1 MAFIGNQIIT
11 LNSLLDLDGQE
22 LVLDAD
28 ADSTI
33 HVSTDD
39 QIDFKIGG
47 TDVATFTNSS
57 SDFVITQAVQDKDI
71 IFKGDD
77 GGSAITALTLDM
89 SDAGNATFNGTVT
102 AAGGSSNNNDDA
114 NILTLNATQ
123 HARLLV
129 DTASTSGHRASLV
142 LESNGQ
148 ETTLGT
154 TGSASEL
161 AVPVG
166 DLTLDV
172 AGDIILDADGGDVR
186 LSDGGTQFGKLH
198 RDSGDFKIS
207 SSENDKDIIFMG
219 ADGGADIEAM
229 RIDMSE
235 GGDVLIGKT
244 SSDSGTAGHELLDYG
259 RAVHTANATTV
270 QVVNRLSSDG
280 DIAIFQK
287 DGSTVGSIAS
297 SSGDLLIDAPADII
311 LDADGAEVK
320 IADGGTN
327 IGNLFNSS
335 NDFTIKSLVNDADL
349 VFKGE
354 DGGSTV
360 TAAFFDMSDGG
371 TFRTGSIG
379 TSNPGAGSNGTIIVN
394 GTGGVLIT
402 GDASGNT
409 SALRIYSTNSGSPT
423 AAISATG
430 ALSKASGSF
439 KINHPLES
447 KKDTHYLVHSF
458 IEGPQADLIYRG
470 KVTLSSG
477 TATVNIDT
485 VSGMTEG
492 TFVALNTNVQCFT
505 SNESGWT
512 AIKGSVSGNTLTITA
527 QDNSCTDTISW
538 MVVGERHD
546 PHMKDSGTDWADS
559 DGKVIVEPEKESE

>member
-11 LNSLLDLDGQE
+11 INSLLDLDGQE

-47 TDVATFTNSS
+47 TDVVTFTNSS

-89 SDAGNATFNGTVT
+89 SEAGNASFNGTVT
-102 AAGGSSNNNDDA
+102 ANAGVVVDNITIDGTEIDLSSGN
-114 NILTLNATQ
+114 LTI
-123 HARLLV
+123 
-129 DTASTSGHRASLV
+129 
-142 LESNGQ
+142 
-148 ETTLGT
+148 
-154 TGSASEL
+154 
-161 AVPVG
+161 
-166 DLTLDV
+166 DV
-172 AGDIILDADGGDVR
+172 AGGIILDTDAGELQVH
-186 LSDGGTQFGKLH
+186 DGGTEYVQFKK
-198 RDSGDFKIS
+198 DSSNVQITAGIQDGDIVFRG
-207 SSENDKDIIFMG
+207 N
-219 ADGGADIEAM
+219 DGGSMIEAM
-229 RIDMSE
+229 RIDISE
-235 GGDVLIGKT
+235 GGDLLINKT
-244 SSDSGTAGHELLDYG
+244 SSDAGTAGHELLDYG
-259 RAVHTANATTV
+259 RAVHTATATTV

-287 DGSTVGSIAS
+287 DGSTVGAIAS

-311 LDADGAEVK
+311 LDADGSEIILK
-320 IADGGTN
+320 DGGTEFLKFQKDGTDAQIRALGSDGDIIF
-327 IGNLFNSS
+327 IGN
-335 NDFTIKSLVNDADL
+335 
-349 VFKGE
+349 
-354 DGGSTV
+354 DGGSDV
-360 TAAFFDMSDGG
+360 EMGRFDSSLGGEFRVGTASG
-371 TFRTGSIG
+371 
-379 TSNPGAGSNGTIIVN
+379 NPGSGDNGIIMVPEN
-394 GTGGVLIT
+394 GILIT
-402 GDASGNT
+402 GASA
-409 SALRIYSTNSGSPT
+409 ALRIYSNTSGSPT
-423 AAISATG
+423 ASITAAG

-492 TFVALNTNVQCFT
+492 TFVALNTDVQCFT

-512 AIKGSVSGNTLTITA
+512 AIKGSISGNTLTITA

-538 MVVGERHD
+538 MVIGERHD
-546 PHMKDSGTDWADS
+546 PHMKDGGTDWTDS
-559 DGKVIVEPEKESE
+559 DGKVILEPEKESE